1 MTEKLEFDL
10 TWCADLVRAAL
21 EEDLGDGDVTSRA
34 VLPPELVVAAVII
47 AKDGGVIAGMPV
59 AQEVYR
65 QVDTSVVFQPLRA
78 DVTAAAPGDRLAAL
92 RGPAKSILAG
102 ERTALN
108 FLQQLSGVATVTA
121 RFAEIAGRH
130 GVTIK
135 DTRKTTPGWRAL
147 QKYAVRAGGAANHRA
162 GLFDQVLIKDNHLKC
177 LPGARTDAVRTA
189 VRAARQSAPAVP
201 VEVETE
207 TLEEALAAA
216 EEGADIIML
225 DNMTP
230 DAVRKAVTEIRA
242 AAGGKPIIEVS
253 GGASLETLEEYA
265 KAGPDWISVG
275 MITHSAK
282 ALDIS
287 LEIER

>member
-1 MTEKLEFDL
+1 VTQKLEFDPA
-10 TWCADLVRAAL
+10 WCADLVRAAL
-21 EEDLGDGDVTSRA
+21 REDLGDGDVTSRT
-34 VLPPELVVAAVII
+34 VLPSGLVVSAVMI
-47 AKDGGVIAGMPV
+47 AKERGVIAGMPV
-59 AQEVYR
+59 AREVYR

-78 DVTAAAPGDRLAAL
+78 DGSTVAPGDRLAAV
-92 RGPAKSILAG
+92 RGPATSILAG

-108 FLQQLSGVATVTA
+108 FLQQLSGVATLA
-121 RFAEIAGRH
+121 SRFAEVAARH

-147 QKYAVRAGGAANHRA
+147 QKYAVRAGGGANHRE
-162 GLFDQVLIKDNHLKC
+162 GLFDQILIKDNHLKC
-177 LPGARTDAVRTA
+177 LSGGRTEAVRAAVRTA
-189 VRAARQSAPAVP
+189 KEAEPAFA

-207 TLEEALAAA
+207 TLEEALVAA
-216 EEGADIIML
+216 EAGADIVML

-242 AAGGKPIIEVS
+242 AGAGKPVIEVS
-253 GGASLETLEEYA
+253 GRASLETLEEYA

-275 MITHSAK
+275 MLTHSAK

-287 LEIER
+287 LELEV